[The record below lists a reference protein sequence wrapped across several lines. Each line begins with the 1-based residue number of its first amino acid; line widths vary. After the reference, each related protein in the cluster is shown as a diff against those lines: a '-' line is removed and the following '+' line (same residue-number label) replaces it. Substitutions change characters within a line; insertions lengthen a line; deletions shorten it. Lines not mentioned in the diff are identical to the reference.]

1 MAGKFLLRSICLFFL
16 GCCLNLNL
24 AAQQDTSFYRLKF
37 TDKTNTPFSI
47 QNPEAFLSVKA
58 IERRENQNIVINER
72 DLPIDPNYVAQIL
85 SFSSTHYVTHSKWF
99 NQLVITCD
107 DTNDI
112 NIIKN
117 FPFVESSEKVMQSL
131 ASEKSGIDKLS
142 ISSPKTSVVVN
153 PHYPYGKTYA
163 QNHLHEVDY
172 MHDLGFNGQGV
183 DIAVIDA
190 GFENVNTLNGLSHLF
205 ETGQI
210 LSTYDFVNKEISV
223 SEDHYHGSAVLSL
236 MAGYIPGEFY
246 GTAISANYHLLRSED
261 ANGEYIIE
269 EDFWVR
275 AAEYA
280 DSAGCDIIN
289 TSLGYTTFD
298 DSTQNHTYAEM
309 DGNTTLI
316 ARASDL
322 VCSKG
327 ILCVTSAGNLGDSNW
342 GYISTPAD
350 ADSVLTIGAIDIDN
364 NIASFSSFG
373 PSADNDLKPNLVSV
387 GWNAQLIAPWDNQI
401 IQGNGTSF
409 SAPMV
414 SGMAACLWQ
423 ALPSLNNM
431 ELKTL
436 LEETASETNQPDTI
450 KGYGYPRIFEAYS
463 SKTGITHQN
472 PDGIKIQKLYP
483 NPLFRNTPVYL
494 LLGSNEDTEVEVLL
508 IDITGQIVMKQAAFL
523 NAGINLVTLP
533 DGFSIASGIY
543 SIVVQN
549 STQMSLKKIVVN

>member
-1 MAGKFLLRSICLFFL
+1 MAGKSLLLTLYLFFL
-16 GCCLNLNL
+16 GCCLNPDLK
-24 AAQQDTSFYRLKF
+24 AQQDTSFYRIKF
-37 TDKTNTPFSI
+37 TDKTNTPYSTLD
-47 QNPEAFLSVKA
+47 PEAFLSVKA
-58 IERRENQNIVINER
+58 IERRENQSILINER
-72 DLPIDPNYVAQIL
+72 DLPVDPNYVAQIL
-85 SFSSTHYVTHSKWF
+85 SFSSTNYVTHSKWF

-112 NIIKN
+112 NTIKN
-117 FPFVESSEKVMQSL
+117 FPFILSSEKVMMPL
-131 ASEKSGIDKLS
+131 AAEKSGIDKLY

-153 PHYPYGKTYA
+153 PHYPYGKTYT

-210 LSTYDFVNKEISV
+210 LSTYDFVDREISV
-223 SEDHYHGSAVLSL
+223 NEDHYHGSAVLSL

-269 EDFWVR
+269 EDYWVR

-298 DSTQNHTYAEM
+298 DSTQNHTYADM

-316 ARASDL
+316 AKASDL
-322 VCSKG
+322 ASSKG
-327 ILCVTSAGNLGDSNW
+327 ILCITSAGNLGDSNW
-342 GYISTPAD
+342 GYVSTPAD
-350 ADSVLTIGAIDIDN
+350 ADSVLTIGAIDVDN

-423 ALPSLNNM
+423 ALPSLSNM

-436 LEETASETNQPDTI
+436 LEENASQTNQPDTI

-463 SKTGITHQN
+463 SQTGIIHKN
-472 PDGIKIQKLYP
+472 PEEVKIQKLYP
-483 NPLFRNTPVYL
+483 NPVIKNTSVYL
-494 LLGSNEDTEVEVLL
+494 LLSSNEDTEIDILL
-508 IDITGQIVMKQAAFL
+508 IDVTGQIIMKHDTFL
-523 NAGINLVTLP
+523 NAGINLITIPEGV
-533 DGFSIASGIY
+533 SIASGLY
-543 SIVVQN
+543 TIVVQN
-549 STQMSLKKIVVN
+549 NSQISLKKIVVN